1 MRNTIVVLALVLL
14 IISLGR
20 IEYQEYQKDQQDFL
34 RQEAFD
40 ATNTLIN
47 NPNLTVLEARK
58 LADTVD
64 KAVGYGVV
72 RYSELGMESDY
83 DTARIVYEAENREYR
98 ASLTKKTGI
107 VYEAKNRELRKTMLR
122 HRNDYL
128 LEEATVGK
136 TVGNLTEKALMLS
149 DLPNGTI
156 NYASEGSAK
165 YLLLQGGN
173 LTPNGY
179 HSIVADH
186 GLIICHKGSMS
197 FLLDK
202 SGKPLTT
209 YQSFVFEGDIVC
221 GEHGSRKTLIGNL

>member
-1 MRNTIVVLALVLL
+1 MRNTIVVLVLVLL
-14 IISLGR
+14 VIGFGR

-40 ATNTLIN
+40 ATKTLKN
-47 NPNLTVLEARK
+47 DPNLTVLEARK
-58 LADTVD
+58 LEDTVD
-64 KAVGYGVV
+64 KAVDYDVV

-83 DTARIVYEAENREYR
+83 DTAIIVHEAENREYR

-107 VYEAKNRELRKTMLR
+107 VYKAKDREFRKTMLP

-128 LEEATVGK
+128 LEEATVG
-136 TVGNLTEKALMLS
+136 NLPEKALMLS

-156 NYASEGSAK
+156 NYASEGSMK

-173 LTPNGY
+173 LTPGGY

-186 GLIICHKGSMS
+186 GLIICKIGSMS
-197 FLLDK
+197 SLLDK

-209 YQSFVFEGDIVC
+209 CQFFVFEGDKVV
-221 GEHGSRKTLIGNL
+221 GEHGSDKTLIGNL